1 MSYKNGFYNGK
12 QENWIVLNIAVFLII
27 MTIRW
32 ASYSNKFG
40 LQKRFLQK
48 ETKEAVCSFLCQH
61 CMFVIGH
68 SMFKYFW
75 LFKKYCGILNVMIIR
90 SINRFIWFKL
100 IIDISILKKLFNLF
114 VKNHRK
120 LINEIVLKTMAVFV
134 FFAFWKIRR
143 R

>member
-1 MSYKNGFYNGK
+1 MEFCDSR
-12 QENWIVLNIAVFLII
+12 VLNIAVFLII

-48 ETKEAVCSFLCQH
+48 KQFAVFYAS
-61 CMFVIGH
+61 IGH